1 MSLERVMVFFKRRW
15 RALAL
20 FLAVLGP
27 GIITSIMDNDAPGIT
42 TYSVCGANYGYRM
55 LWILVVSVIPLIIIQ
70 EMCIRMG
77 IVTGKGLGDLIRE
90 KYGVKV
96 TFFVLLPLLVANLGT
111 TMAEFAGVAASCQIL
126 GISKYIAVPVTA
138 FLVWWL
144 VLKASYKQVER
155 VFLFGCVVYFS
166 YFASVIMARPDWGE
180 VGRSF
185 IHPSFEMNPGFIAMA
200 ITVIGTTIAPW
211 MLFYIQASVVEKGL
225 QKHELTLSRLDMIVG
240 SFLLLIFAVSVI
252 VACGA
257 VLYPNGIRVETAKEA
272 AIALRP
278 LAGKYASL
286 LFALG
291 LLNSSV
297 FAASILPVST
307 SYVTCES
314 LGFEAG
320 IDQTYKEAPVFYLLY
335 AMLIILGSGLVLIP
349 GLNLITV
356 MLASQTLCGIL
367 LPFILFYILKLC
379 NDKRLMG
386 EYTNSKAF
394 NIISWITIVIIMALT
409 AYLVLDGLR
418 SLI

>member
-42 TYSVCGANYGYRM
+42 TYSVCGADYGYKM
-55 LWILVVSVIPLIIIQ
+55 LWLLALSVIPLVIIQ

-90 KYGVKV
+90 KYGVRV

-155 VFLFGCVVYFS
+155 VFLLGCVVYFS
-166 YFASVIMARPDWGE
+166 YVASGILAGPDWGQ
-180 VGRSF
+180 VGRALT
-185 IHPSFEMNPGFIAMA
+185 HPSFEMTPGFVSLAIAL
-200 ITVIGTTIAPW
+200 IGTTITPW

-225 QKHELTLSRLDMIVG
+225 QKHELSLSRLDMIVG
-240 SFLLLIFAVSVI
+240 SFLLLVFGVSIVI
-252 VACGA
+252 ACGA

-272 AIALRP
+272 ALALRP
-278 LAGKYASL
+278 LAGNYASL

-297 FAASILPVST
+297 FAASILPVAT

-335 AMLIILGSGLVLIP
+335 AALIVLGSGLILIP
-349 GLNLITV
+349 GINLITV
-356 MLASQTLCGIL
+356 MLVSQVLCGIL
-367 LPFILFYILKLC
+367 LPFVLFYILKLC

-394 NIISWITIVIIMALT
+394 NVISWITIVVLIALT
-409 AYLVLDGLR
+409 AYLAIDGLK